1 MKTEQQKEQQKAK
14 ELKQAKREAKKI
26 AKELLYDIKF
36 PSCLEEID
44 EAKTVIAVDRIMTTC
59 RRAS

>member
-1 MKTEQQKEQQKAK
+1 MKTKTEQQKAK
-14 ELKQAKREAKKI
+14 ELKQAKREAIRI
-26 AKELLYDIKF
+26 AKELFYDIKF

-59 RRAS
+59 RRAN

>member
-1 MKTEQQKEQQKAK
+1 MSRKTKTEKEK
-14 ELKQAKREAKKI
+14 EMELRQAKREAKKA
-26 AKELLYDIKF
+26 AKELFYDIKF

-44 EAKTVIAVDRIMTTC
+44 EAKTVIAVSRIMTTC

>member
-1 MKTEQQKEQQKAK
+1 MKTKTEQQKAK
-14 ELKQAKREAKKI
+14 ELRQAKREAIKI
-26 AKELLYDIKF
+26 AKELFYDMKF

-44 EAKTVIAVDRIMTTC
+44 EAKSIPEVTRIMTTC

>member
-1 MKTEQQKEQQKAK
+1 MKTKTEQQKAK

-26 AKELLYDIKF
+26 AKELFYDIKF